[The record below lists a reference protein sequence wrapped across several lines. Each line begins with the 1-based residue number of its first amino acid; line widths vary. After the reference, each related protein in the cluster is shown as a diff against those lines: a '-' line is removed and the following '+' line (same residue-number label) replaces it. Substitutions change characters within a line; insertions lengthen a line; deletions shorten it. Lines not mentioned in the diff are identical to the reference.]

1 VEAVHRGLLDA
12 DRVHELDRRIGEV
25 GHLGRGT
32 PSGSDRP
39 KPGVSG
45 AITVKWS
52 LQRSHRREHVARGQ
66 RALVEHQ
73 ITTGPEPAR
82 R

>member
-1 VEAVHRGLLDA
+1 MPIASMNSTAASAKSDISA
-12 DRVHELDRRIGEV
+12 C
-25 GHLGRGT
+25 GT

-45 AITVKWS
+45 AITVNWS
-52 LQRSHRREHVARGQ
+52 LQRCIVASMSREDSG
-66 RALVEHQ
+66 LWWKQ